1 MFDLTPFSKISLSGS
16 AQLNDFLAML
26 LAKFDKFHSIVI
38 QEFGPN
44 GIYIMATFAMFLVL
58 IALIYI
64 KSVIDTFRIA
74 DGESSAAGL
83 FYTAENTNSGG
94 AANTLAD
101 EAEEFLEDSRPRITI
116 NTNNEIPQNSQPHT
130 YSEKRNAALEEKE
143 QELSRDLVLSSAT
156 TDDILR
162 LKDHLKYQAK
172 QNQDIRLDWDKN
184 IDNIQEELD
193 NTTSLNYQRPQ
204 ESMKELIGL
213 IINMLSRE
221 VTPQKIAQAVYYRN
235 QGEKNTEEILQTI
248 SAVRDFVT
256 LCNTGKF
263 NSIPARSELPSNNE
277 ALYNWAQGDNSLCLL
292 LLENLI
298 KQQID
303 TAETKSGLP
312 QDLIY
317 AQAASYSCLFGTIAM
332 ENNLELAQNSFEL
345 ALELAP
351 QSINA
356 WSRCGD
362 VYWQQKDYKNAVY
375 AYQNVA
381 DNGDKIL
388 YAPQIANARHKLA
401 EYHTDS
407 GNTDTAAK
415 LEKDSQSYYDEIGI
429 TKALSDK
436 ENESLNFIAENQQ
449 INLESSIIKLLQ
461 VRKAQYT

>member
-44 GIYIMATFAMFLVL
+44 GIYIMATFAVFLVL

-83 FYTAENTNSGG
+83 FYTAENANSGG
-94 AANTLAD
+94 TANTLAD
-101 EAEEFLEDSRPRITI
+101 EAEEFLEDARPRLTI

-143 QELSRDLVLSSAT
+143 QEISRDLVLSSAT

-184 IDNIQEELD
+184 VDNIQEELD

-401 EYHTDS
+401 EYNIDS

-429 TKALSDK
+429 TKALSNK
-436 ENESLNFIAENQQ
+436 EDENLNFIAENQQ

-461 VRKAQYT
+461 VRQAQYT

>member
-44 GIYIMATFAMFLVL
+44 GIYIMATFAVFLVL

-83 FYTAENTNSGG
+83 FYTAENANSGG
-94 AANTLAD
+94 TANALAD
-101 EAEEFLEDSRPRITI
+101 EAEEFLEDARPRLTI

-143 QELSRDLVLSSAT
+143 QEISRDLVLSSAT

-184 IDNIQEELD
+184 VDNIQEELD

-401 EYHTDS
+401 EYNIDS

-415 LEKDSQSYYDEIGI
+415 LEQDSQSYYDEIGI

-436 ENESLNFIAENQQ
+436 EDENLNFIAENQQ

-461 VRKAQYT
+461 VRQAQYT

>member
-44 GIYIMATFAMFLVL
+44 GIYIMATFAVFLVL

-83 FYTAENTNSGG
+83 FYTTENANSGG
-94 AANTLAD
+94 TANTLAD
-101 EAEEFLEDSRPRITI
+101 EAEEFLEDARPRLTI

-143 QELSRDLVLSSAT
+143 QEISRDLVLSSAT

-184 IDNIQEELD
+184 VDNIQEELD

-263 NSIPARSELPSNNE
+263 NSLPARSELPSNNE

-401 EYHTDS
+401 EYNTDS

-429 TKALSDK
+429 TKSLSDK

-461 VRKAQYT
+461 VRQAQYT

>member
-44 GIYIMATFAMFLVL
+44 GIYIMATFAVFLVL

-83 FYTAENTNSGG
+83 FYTTENANSGG
-94 AANTLAD
+94 TANTLAD
-101 EAEEFLEDSRPRITI
+101 EAEEFLEDARPRLTI

-143 QELSRDLVLSSAT
+143 QEISRDLVLSSAT

-184 IDNIQEELD
+184 VDNIQEELD

-263 NSIPARSELPSNNE
+263 NSLPARSELPSNNE

-401 EYHTDS
+401 EYNTDS

-436 ENESLNFIAENQQ
+436 EDENLNFIAENQQ

-461 VRKAQYT
+461 VRQAQYT

>member
-44 GIYIMATFAMFLVL
+44 GIYIMATFAVFLVL

-83 FYTAENTNSGG
+83 FYTAENANSGG
-94 AANTLAD
+94 TANTLAD
-101 EAEEFLEDSRPRITI
+101 EAEEFLEDARPRLTI
-116 NTNNEIPQNSQPHT
+116 HTNNEIPQNSQPHT

-143 QELSRDLVLSSAT
+143 QEISRDLVLSSAT

-184 IDNIQEELD
+184 VDNIQEELD

-401 EYHTDS
+401 EYNIDS

-436 ENESLNFIAENQQ
+436 EDENLNFIAENQQ

-461 VRKAQYT
+461 VRQAQYT

>member
-1 MFDLTPFSKISLSGS
+1 MFDLTHFSKISLSGS

-44 GIYIMATFAMFLVL
+44 GIYIMATFAVFLVL

-83 FYTAENTNSGG
+83 FYTTENANSGG
-94 AANTLAD
+94 TANTLAD
-101 EAEEFLEDSRPRITI
+101 EAEEFLEDARPRLTI

-143 QELSRDLVLSSAT
+143 QEISRDLVLSSAT

-184 IDNIQEELD
+184 VDNIQEELD

-401 EYHTDS
+401 EYNIDS

-415 LEKDSQSYYDEIGI
+415 LEKDSQRYYDEIGI

-436 ENESLNFIAENQQ
+436 EDENLNFIAENQQ

-461 VRKAQYT
+461 VRQAQYT

>member
-44 GIYIMATFAMFLVL
+44 GIYIMATFAVFLVL

-83 FYTAENTNSGG
+83 FYTTENANSGG

-101 EAEEFLEDSRPRITI
+101 EAEEFLEDARPRLTI

-143 QELSRDLVLSSAT
+143 QEISRDLVLSSAT

-184 IDNIQEELD
+184 VDNIQEELD

-401 EYHTDS
+401 EYNIDS

-436 ENESLNFIAENQQ
+436 EDESLNFIAENQQ

-461 VRKAQYT
+461 VRQAQYT

>member
-26 LAKFDKFHSIVI
+26 LAKFDKFHTIVI

-83 FYTAENTNSGG
+83 FYTTENANSGG
-94 AANTLAD
+94 TANTLAD
-101 EAEEFLEDSRPRITI
+101 EAEEFLEDARPRLTI

-143 QELSRDLVLSSAT
+143 QEISRDLVLSSAT

-184 IDNIQEELD
+184 VDNIQEELD

-401 EYHTDS
+401 EYNIDS

-436 ENESLNFIAENQQ
+436 EDESLNFIAENQQ

-461 VRKAQYT
+461 VRQAQYT

>member
-44 GIYIMATFAMFLVL
+44 GIYIMATFAVFLVL

-83 FYTAENTNSGG
+83 FYTAENANSGG
-94 AANTLAD
+94 TANTLAD
-101 EAEEFLEDSRPRITI
+101 EAEEFLEDARPRLTI

-143 QELSRDLVLSSAT
+143 QEISRDLVLSSAT

-172 QNQDIRLDWDKN
+172 QNQDILLDWDKN
-184 IDNIQEELD
+184 VDNIQEELD

-401 EYHTDS
+401 EYNIDS

-436 ENESLNFIAENQQ
+436 EDENLNFIAENQQ

-461 VRKAQYT
+461 VRQAQYT